1 MRRLQ
6 AVAKVYRTNLLTA
19 AASNLTL
26 GQTVFAKR
34 QYEALLMPEL
44 DLSAGDAAFVRNCL
58 ARPELALAGV
68 AHRGW
73 AIDGNSMWTF
83 DEIEEDAEEVPL
95 TGVQTDRR
103 SICPLVRSHSE
114 LCEMV
119 LDMSGVDASSC
130 VADLGCGDGRMLLKA
145 ARRGAH
151 AIGFDVN
158 PFCLRRARTAA
169 ANANLS
175 HLIDVIDADIC
186 GPHAAS
192 HGGFQAA
199 TLVYVYLVPPVVARL
214 EPLLRAAVA
223 AGKTVAIFCTTGASN
238 AKSAG
243 NAIGDL
249 PPAQTALN
257 GMLRI
262 YRLGP
267 LSTPSLVKS
276 QQDQLDEQQ
285 EKPTA
290 SQTLHGLPTER
301 ADVHDDLDGT
311 HSQASPTKMCMSAI
325 LLRVCNRAS
334 GRNTRKAVH
343 EWAFSGAIAGSFKI
357 VPVAGRGL
365 GVVATRAF
373 ATGDLVLAD
382 QPLLRWRQ
390 DVEASRE
397 ENFAA
402 LEAALAALDA
412 SAAAKFWALTQSART
427 YGDSKTLLGIFLSN
441 AYPTMPPTGREGSGD
456 GHHCDYDSDDANG
469 EGEGGEATDGEPR
482 FVSAAVYTNFSRFN
496 HACDP
501 NTIEQDWQR
510 EAGAVV
516 IRAARPIAVG
526 DELTTT
532 YIGAEACNAPRESRR
547 AYLRAK
553 FDFECSCAL
562 CERER

>member
-1 MRRLQ
+1 
-6 AVAKVYRTNLLTA
+6 
-19 AASNLTL
+19 
-26 GQTVFAKR
+26 
-34 QYEALLMPEL
+34 
-44 DLSAGDAAFVRNCL
+44 
-58 ARPELALAGV
+58 
-68 AHRGW
+68 
-73 AIDGNSMWTF
+73 
-83 DEIEEDAEEVPL
+83 
-95 TGVQTDRR
+95 
-103 SICPLVRSHSE
+103 
-114 LCEMV
+114 
-119 LDMSGVDASSC
+119 MSGVDASSC

-158 PFCLRRARTAA
+158 PFCLRRARNAA

-199 TLVYVYLVPPVVARL
+199 TLVYVYLVPHVVARL

-249 PPAQTALN
+249 PPARTALN

-262 YRLGP
+262 YRLRP
-267 LSTPSLVKS
+267 LSTPSLVKL
-276 QQDQLDEQQ
+276 QQDQFDEQQ
-285 EKPTA
+285 EEPRA
-290 SQTLHGLPTER
+290 SQTLHGLLTER
-301 ADVHDDLDGT
+301 ADVHGDFDGT
-311 HSQASPTKMCMSAI
+311 HSQTSPTKMGMSATSQI

-402 LEAALAALDA
+402 SRQPLRPSMRPPRPSFGHSRKVL
-412 SAAAKFWALTQSART
+412 ALTATARHYWESSSRTLIRPCRQVGGKVAGTAITAIMTATMPMGKARAASRRTANPGLSARLCT
-427 YGDSKTLLGIFLSN
+427 PTSHASTTRAIRTLSSRI
-441 AYPTMPPTGREGSGD
+441 GSVRQVP
-456 GHHCDYDSDDANG
+456 S
-469 EGEGGEATDGEPR
+469 
-482 FVSAAVYTNFSRFN
+482 
-496 HACDP
+496 
-501 NTIEQDWQR
+501 
-510 EAGAVV
+510 
-516 IRAARPIAVG
+516 
-526 DELTTT
+526 
-532 YIGAEACNAPRESRR
+532 
-547 AYLRAK
+547 
-553 FDFECSCAL
+553 
-562 CERER
+562 